1 MPLMT
6 QTNFNRSKKLL
17 FARQFH
23 LRMVS
28 FRSWQTLVCRDC
40 KTDTQERR
48 NTHKML
54 LFDLSRRCNS
64 ICNFCH
70 QISSGQPPLSHSIRA
85 DVHTCTRVHTHGTR
99 TVLLGKETTG
109 RPPSIATRAGRAELG
124 LLLGTRV
131 PQTSVARRCLREAV
145 GWSSFLHTKWC
156 CPYGVLTM
164 VTRAWV
170 WEGVLA
176 PSLLQETSL

>member
-1 MPLMT
+1 MT

-23 LRMVS
+23 LRIVS

-40 KTDTQERR
+40 KTDTQEWR
-48 NTHKML
+48 NTDKML
-54 LFDLSRRCNS
+54 LFDLSRRCSS

-70 QISSGQPPLSHSIRA
+70 QISSGQPPFSHSIRA
-85 DVHTCTRVHTHGTR
+85 GVHTCTRVHTHGTH

-109 RPPSIATRAGRAELG
+109 RPPSIVTRAGRAERGLVLG
-124 LLLGTRV
+124 IQV
-131 PQTSVARRCLREAV
+131 PQTSAARRCACGRLRV
-145 GWSSFLHTKWC
+145 GAAFC
-156 CPYGVLTM
+156 IQNGVARYGVLTM

-176 PSLLQETSL
+176 PSLLQEVSL